1 MSHSLTLVEGVI
13 TDKGVW
19 HLLYSQVFI
28 MQGEYWQNNECQAL
42 STGDHPIMNKLT
54 RSTVR
59 LGGTVLL
66 MDKFV

>member
-1 MSHSLTLVEGVI
+1 
-13 TDKGVW
+13 
-19 HLLYSQVFI
+19 

-54 RSTVR
+54 RATVR

-66 MDKFV
+66 MDKFVYSRCTLKPFGH